1 MNDETVHGFLIGKR
15 SSGVGMA
22 DSLMPRAVASI
33 FVPRVQRD
41 CRMTCSRGQRVA
53 AVRLTRASNE
63 ASSKLHLKI
72 VSKSSVFWTN
82 FYIVRL
88 KLVLFPR

>member
-1 MNDETVHGFLIGKR
+1 
-15 SSGVGMA
+15 MA

-63 ASSKLHLKI
+63 APSKLHLKI
-72 VSKSSVFWTN
+72 VSKSIVFDFSLNLIFKESNLRTYYPSSGAPW
-82 FYIVRL
+82 
-88 KLVLFPR
+88 